1 MYPTERLNTL
11 THFAGA
17 LLALLGSILLVS
29 SAVKSGDAIRIA
41 AFAVFGAA
49 LVILYTCSTLY
60 HGVRGNAK
68 QWLRKLD
75 HCAIYILIAGTYAP
89 FALVTLRGW
98 FGVGLLAAVC
108 VLSGIGIALE
118 LTRRPKSRALSVSLY
133 VLMGWLGIV
142 AVKPLLDALG
152 AAGFAWLVAGGV
164 LYTTGLIFYALDK
177 RLAHAHGIW
186 HMFVMGGSAAHL
198 GAVLYFV

>member
-1 MYPTERLNTL
+1 MHPPERLNTL

-29 SAVKSGDAIRIA
+29 TAVKSGDAIRIA

-60 HGVRGNAK
+60 HGARGNAK

-89 FALVTLRGW
+89 FALVALRGW
-98 FGVGLLAAVC
+98 FGFALLLAVC
-108 VLSGIGIALE
+108 VLSCIGIAL
-118 LTRRPKSRALSVSLY
+118 V
-133 VLMGWLGIV
+133 GWLGIV
-142 AVKPLLDALG
+142 AVKPLIDALG
-152 AAGFAWLVAGGV
+152 ATGFAWLVAGGL
-164 LYTTGLIFYALDK
+164 LYTFGLIFYALDT
-177 RLAHAHGIW
+177 RLRHAHGIW
-186 HMFVMGGSAAHL
+186 HMFVMGGSAAHV